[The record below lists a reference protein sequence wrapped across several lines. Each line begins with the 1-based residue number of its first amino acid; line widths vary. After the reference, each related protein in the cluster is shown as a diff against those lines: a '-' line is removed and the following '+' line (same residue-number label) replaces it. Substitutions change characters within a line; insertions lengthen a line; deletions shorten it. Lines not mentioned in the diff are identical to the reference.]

1 MDFKQLKKGDVL
13 SESQFYTV
21 QAIKGDKVQIRNDHG
36 TDVVVDKNYAEKCLL
51 SANQFTKQ
59 VNLNKTEAAAKF
71 LQSSGLAI
79 TVDFNTQV
87 KEADVVAEIMAAHE
101 GSTPKNFEAAVKK
114 AIKTGLTGKAR
125 TMIGR
130 HNGELNDL
138 GRVSFIDMEIEKDT
152 TKGYDSRTRQVD
164 PRGINW
170 FIVSGTK
177 YSVK

>member
-21 QAIKGDKVQIRNDHG
+21 QLIKGDKVQIRNDHG
-36 TDVVVDKNYAEKCLL
+36 TDVVVDKSYVEKCLL

-59 VNLNKTEAAAKF
+59 VSLNKTEAAAKF
-71 LQSSGLAI
+71 LQSSGVAI

-114 AIKTGLTGKAR
+114 AIKT
-125 TMIGR
+125 
-130 HNGELNDL
+130 DL
-138 GRVSFIDMEIEKDT
+138 S
-152 TKGYDSRTRQVD
+152 
-164 PRGINW
+164 
-170 FIVSGTK
+170 
-177 YSVK
+177 